1 MDSIDNQINEVT
13 NQLTIIEQ
21 LFEKDLSE
29 WKVKEKNKFGIY
41 EELRKE
47 RELLRRKEYQLRE
60 LLLEKE
66 KQVTEIVNQGTCK
79 S

>member
-29 WKVKEKNKFGIY
+29 WKVKEKNKFGNY